1 MQNCIILVDKPSG
14 ITSYDVIRKLQK
26 ITGIKKIGHAG
37 VLDKSASGLLVC
49 ATGRATKIL
58 SLFEDGYKIYTADIV
73 LGIKTDTYDLEGKV
87 VAKNDNISVSI
98 DEIKNVLTK
107 FQGEIEQTTPMYSNV
122 KVDGKKLYQYAL
134 KNQDIEPP
142 KRKVFIY
149 GIEIVGFEDNI
160 LSVMV
165 KCSKGTYIRALANDI
180 GEKLGVFGCVKSL
193 KRIFSYPFS
202 IDSANNLDNIECLSI
217 NEALNFLPSVRIDDD
232 IKTKVRNGVVFNKI
246 FDIGN
251 LKSGIYR
258 ILDKNDKLLAVI
270 EKEKSK
276 TKYKFININ

>member
-98 DEIKNVLTK
+98 NEIKNVLTK